1 MTFFQKATDA
11 IIIVHITMFFFTGCN
26 AEVNCDDL
34 GAKLNR
40 CRDELYTEMA
50 PSPAALLD
58 KITSSSKSKISAP
71 SRENLRMIW
80 REKRKE
86 LSTQMVDEITQR
98 CTKNKGRF
106 HISEEINDCLKHK
119 ECINFAKCFKKAAE
133 KKR

>member
-1 MTFFQKATDA
+1 MIFFQKAAAA
-11 IIIVHITMFFFTGCN
+11 IIIVHFTMFFSAGCN

-40 CRDELYTEMA
+40 CRDELYTEMG

-58 KITSSSKSKISAP
+58 KITSSSNNKISAR
-71 SRENLRMIW
+71 SRESLRMIW

-86 LSTQMVDEITQR
+86 LSTQKVDEIIQR

-106 HISEEINDCLKHK
+106 HIAEEINECLKHE
-119 ECINFAKCFKKAAE
+119 ECIKFAKCFKKAVE
-133 KKR
+133 KKH